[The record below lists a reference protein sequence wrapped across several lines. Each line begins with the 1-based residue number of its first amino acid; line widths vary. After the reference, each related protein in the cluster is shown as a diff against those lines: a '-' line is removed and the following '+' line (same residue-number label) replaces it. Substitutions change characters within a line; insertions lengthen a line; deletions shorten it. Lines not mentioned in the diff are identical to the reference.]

1 SAVVCF
7 VFGDGFGDALAKTV
21 FFGVGL
27 GVGFGVG
34 FGVSFGVAFGVGL
47 GFADGFGVIVDAGV
61 GSWMSLFAEVNTS
74 CSSSASFVFDGLGSG
89 GGVEAFT
96 TFGAAALL
104 VFATPSP
111 APPFIQTIVCLFVL
125 LVSRLAFHDRQPYC

>member
-1 SAVVCF
+1 
-7 VFGDGFGDALAKTV
+7 LAKTV

-34 FGVSFGVAFGVGL
+34 FGVAFGVGL

-61 GSWMSLFAEVNTS
+61 GRWMSLFAEVNTS

-89 GGVEAFT
+89 GGVEAFAS
-96 TFGAAALL
+96 FGVAALR

-111 APPFIQTIVCLFVL
+111 APPFIQTIVCLFEL
-125 LVSRLAFHDRQPYC
+125 FVSRLHRINPTRIAA